1 MPSGRLMIYE
11 ARILV
16 ADDIRSN
23 RFFVVNHLKKRGF
36 SKFYEAANGIEA
48 LAHLRN
54 HKIDLVL
61 LDVMMPEMD
70 GREVLKTIKADKS
83 MRHIPVIMITAL
95 DAMDSTVECIENG
108 AEDYILKPFNPILL
122 NARINASLEKK
133 RLRDVEREYLR
144 LYDAATG
151 LPNKDLFLMRLTEE
165 MERSRLHASLL
176 SVLVIRFKR
185 YRILMDSLGQIA
197 GEQYIVTSA
206 KHLSDCAPDRALIAP
221 LGRSEFV
228 LLIYALNGPSE
239 AIAAARNIFRELGE
253 TIEIEG
259 HEITGKI
266 QVGLAFSSTGYNK
279 PQNFLRDAGLA
290 ANSADQET
298 GYQIF
303 DAVMHQAA
311 MHRLIL
317 EPELKRAIDKQQ
329 LVLYYQPVV
338 DLKSGSISG
347 FEALVRW
354 VHPDKGLISPD
365 VFISLAEETG
375 QILQIGKWV
384 LEEACRQAAVWE
396 SADDGSR
403 SFSIGVNVSAQQFTR
418 PEFID
423 TIEQALEKGRCRC
436 SSIKLE
442 LTETAIIDNI
452 QQVERVTEQLKA
464 LEIKTALDD
473 FGTGYCS
480 LNYLH
485 RFPFDTLKIDKS
497 FVHNINSE
505 TRNRDIVESTIM
517 LAHKLGMEVVAEGV
531 ENQAEADMLAGMNCD
546 YGQGHF
552 FSRPVPAEEAT
563 RLFSARTKTIIFRSG
578 TI

>member
-83 MRHIPVIMITAL
+83 IRHIPVIMITAL

-165 MERSRLHASLL
+165 LERSRLHASLF
-176 SVLVIRFKR
+176 SVLVIRFER

-206 KHLSDCAPDRALIAP
+206 KHLSDCAPDRALVAR
-221 LGRSEFV
+221 LGRSEFAM
-228 LLIYALNGPSE
+228 LIYALDGPAE
-239 AIAAARNIFRELGE
+239 AIATARNIFRELGE

-290 ANSADQET
+290 ANSADRET

-338 DLKSGSISG
+338 DLKSRSISG

-423 TIEQALEKGRCRC
+423 TIELALEKGRCRC

-531 ENQAEADMLAGMNCD
+531 ENQAEAGVLAGMNCD

-552 FSRPVPAEEAT
+552 FSHPVPAEEAT
-563 RLFSARTKTIIFRSG
+563 RLFGGWSLKEG
-578 TI
+578 

>member
-1 MPSGRLMIYE
+1 MIHE
-11 ARILV
+11 ATILV
-16 ADDIRSN
+16 ADDIKSN
-23 RFFVVNHLKKRGF
+23 RFFAVNHLKKRGF
-36 SKFYEAANGIEA
+36 SQFYEAANGIEA

-70 GREVLKTIKADKS
+70 GREALKTIKADKAI
-83 MRHIPVIMITAL
+83 RHIPVIMITAL
-95 DAMDSTVECIENG
+95 DDMDSTVECIENG
-108 AEDYILKPFNPILL
+108 AEDYILKPFNPTLL
-122 NARINASLEKK
+122 NARINASLERK

-151 LPNKDLFLMRLTEE
+151 LPNKDLFLMRLAEE
-165 MERSRLHASLL
+165 LERSRLHASLF
-176 SVLVIRFKR
+176 SVLVIRFER

-197 GEQYIVTSA
+197 GEKYIVTSA
-206 KHLSDCAPDRALIAP
+206 RHLSDCAPDRALVAR
-221 LGRSEFV
+221 LGRSEFAM
-228 LLIYALNGPSE
+228 LIYALNRPSE
-239 AIAAARNIFRELGE
+239 AIATARNIFRELGE

-259 HEITGKI
+259 HEITGKM
-266 QVGLAFSSTGYNK
+266 QVGMAFSSTGYDK
-279 PQNFLRDAGLA
+279 PQDFLRDAGLA
-290 ANSADQET
+290 ANSADRET

-303 DAVMHQAA
+303 DDVMHHAA
-311 MHRLIL
+311 MHRLTL

-329 LVLYYQPVV
+329 LILHYQPVV

-396 SADDGSR
+396 PADDGSG

-423 TIEQALEKGRCRC
+423 TIELALKKGGCRC

-442 LTETAIIDNI
+442 LTETAIIDNT
-452 QQVERVTEQLKA
+452 QQVEHVTEQLKA
-464 LEIKTALDD
+464 LGIKTALDD

-485 RFPFDTLKIDKS
+485 RFPFDTLKIDQS
-497 FVHNINSE
+497 FVRNINSE

-531 ENQAEADMLAGMNCD
+531 EKQAEADVLAGMNCD
-546 YGQGHF
+546 YGQGHL
-552 FSRPVPAEEAT
+552 FSRAVPAEEAT
-563 RLFSARTKTIIFRSG
+563 RLFSARTKTRIFRQG
-578 TI
+578 QGR

>member
-1 MPSGRLMIYE
+1 MRHDAI
-11 ARILV
+11 ILV
-16 ADDIRSN
+16 ADDLRNN

-36 SKFYEAANGIEA
+36 TQFFEAADGIEA
-48 LAHLRN
+48 LACLEN

-70 GREVLKTIKADKS
+70 GREVLKTIKADKAL
-83 MRHIPVIMITAL
+83 RHIPVIMITAL
-95 DAMDSTVECIENG
+95 DDMDSTVECIETG
-108 AEDYILKPFNPILL
+108 AEDYILKPFNPVLL

-151 LPNKDLFLMRLTEE
+151 LPNKDLFIERLTEE
-165 MERSRLHASLL
+165 LERYRHHTSLF
-176 SVLVIRFKR
+176 SVLVIRLER
-185 YRILMDSLGQIA
+185 YRILMDSLGQVA
-197 GEQYIVTSA
+197 GENYIRERA
-206 KHLSDCAPDRALIAP
+206 KLLAVFAPARSLVAR
-221 LGRSEFV
+221 LGRSEFA
-228 LLIYALNGPSE
+228 LLIYDLNRPSE
-239 AIAAARNIFRELGE
+239 AISTARKLFEKLGE
-253 TIEIEG
+253 TIVIEG

-266 QVGLAFSSTGYNK
+266 QIGLTFSSTGYNT
-279 PQNFLRDAGLA
+279 PQDFLRDAGLA
-290 ANSADQET
+290 ANSASLET

-303 DAVMHQAA
+303 DDVMHQAA

-329 LVLYYQPVV
+329 LVLYYQPVIN
-338 DLKSGSISG
+338 LKSRTISG

-354 VHPDKGLISPD
+354 EHPDKGLVSPD

-396 SADDGSR
+396 SADAASKD
-403 SFSIGVNVSAQQFTR
+403 FSIGVNVSAQQFTK
-418 PEFID
+418 PEFLDI
-423 TIEQALEKGRCRC
+423 IERALNKARCRY

-442 LTETAIIDNI
+442 LTETAIIDNM
-452 QQVERVTEQLKA
+452 QQVERVTEQLKG

-485 RFPFDTLKIDKS
+485 RFPFDTLKIDKA
-497 FVHNINSE
+497 FIHNINSE
-505 TRNRDIVESTIM
+505 ARNGDIVQSTIM

-531 ENQAEADMLAGMNCD
+531 ETRAEAEVLAGMNCD
-546 YGQGHF
+546 YGQGYF

-563 RLFSARTKTIIFRSG
+563 RLFKEG
-578 TI
+578 